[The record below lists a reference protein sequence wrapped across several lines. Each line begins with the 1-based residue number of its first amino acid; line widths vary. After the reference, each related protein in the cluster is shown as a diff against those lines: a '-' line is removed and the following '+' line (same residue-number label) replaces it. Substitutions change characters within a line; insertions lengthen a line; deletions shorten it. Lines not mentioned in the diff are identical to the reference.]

1 MISAKMTKAINQQ
14 INAEL
19 YSSYLYLAMSA
30 WAQSQNLAGFAKW
43 LDFQAKEENSHAMKF
58 LHYLFDQGANV
69 TLEAIAKPTAK
80 WANARGMFKNVLE
93 HERKVTALIHG
104 LAELAAA
111 EHDFATGNLLQW
123 FVNEQI
129 EEEANAGLIVAKMEM
144 LGDSKTGLLMIDKE
158 LGKRG
163 G

>member
-19 YSSYLYLAMSA
+19 YSSYLYLSMSA

-43 LDFQAKEENSHAMKF
+43 LDLQAKEENSHAMKF
-58 LHYLFDQGANV
+58 LHYLFEQGANV

-80 WANARGMFKNVLE
+80 WANARVMFKNVLE

-104 LAELAAA
+104 LAGLAAA

-123 FVNEQI
+123 FVNEQV